1 MSWRLFIGASILGGA
16 LVIKAGAPLL
26 SVAAGIAL
34 AAWLNR
40 LRLSARGPEGK
51 PRS

>member
-1 MSWRLFIGASILGGA
+1 MSWRLFIGAAILGGA
-16 LVIKAGAPLL
+16 IVIKAGAPLL

-40 LRLSARGPEGK
+40 LRLSARGSAGG